1 MIVFAIIMKRYASI
15 DFLRGLAIFLMIF
28 LHIISDSLDIDGIL
42 NNINTVPLINFIA
55 LVLFSFLGGL
65 AGLFLAVSA
74 IGNMISMMKFLQA
87 GKPVKDLI
95 IKQVAGGVIL
105 LVFAV
110 LSEGVI
116 GYHGAFGE
124 IFNNLH
130 NLPAYTGEVFFSGGF
145 RFETIHT
152 IAWCVILNGIVQGI
166 LVKLYGIE
174 HPGKLIKAYIILA
187 ISVLVATPFLW
198 DWLLKTMGPGFPY
211 GTVPFART
219 EPDLRNA
226 SFMEV
231 VAVFFANVI
240 AGKPEPVFPYLATSF
255 FGSIIGIVLSLPRE
269 RIPRDF
275 PKKVLLIAFV
285 MFIVGFSG
293 VVINIVMMMEYDASA
308 ALKLYAFIWDHRLW
322 VNDAMRVKDPA
333 FTIFPDY
340 LPVLGWLFQFLA
352 LNGVSLAAIMLI
364 VRAVEFRGNGKNF
377 AAKTTFIRRFGFVAF
392 TIYNIQFVY
401 FIARF
406 LITTLFYGSP
416 YIKMD
421 WGGTFTTLLLALAMF
436 HLIMIAWERAN
447 YIGSIEWMIG
457 TIAAYVIPGRKN
469 ESPWYRKGE
478 LDVKNAFYDA
488 EWLNVVEKEEIHHDK
503 MEESKL
509 AYYLS
514 GWGFL
519 FPPLSMVCLAL
530 SKSAEKQE
538 NVNRFNKGA
547 KITSIIGIVFLIT
560 WVTLTSILSLNDMGI
575 PL

>member
-1 MIVFAIIMKRYASI
+1 MKRYASI
-15 DFLRGLAIFLMIF
+15 DFLRGLAIFLMIV
-28 LHIISDSLDIDGIL
+28 LHVISDSLDIDGIL
-42 NNINTVPLINFIA
+42 ADINTVPLMNVIA
-55 LVLFSFLGGL
+55 LVVISFLGGL

-130 NLPAYTGEVFFSGGF
+130 DLPAYTGEVFFSGGF

-152 IAWCVILNGIVQGI
+152 IAWCVILNGLVQGI
-166 LVKLYGIE
+166 LVKVYGIE
-174 HPGKLIKAYIILA
+174 QPGKIIKAYITMA
-187 ISVLVATPFLW
+187 IVVLVATPFLW
-198 DWLLKTMGPGFPY
+198 NVLFNVMGPGFPY
-211 GTVPFART
+211 GTTPFART

-226 SFMEV
+226 NFVEV
-231 VAVFFANVI
+231 VTVFFANVI

-269 RIPRDF
+269 KIPRDF

-285 MFIVGFSG
+285 MFIVGVSG
-293 VVINIVMMMEYDASA
+293 LVINIVMMMEYDAAA
-308 ALKLYAFIWDHRLW
+308 ALKLYAFLWDHRLW
-322 VNDAMRVKDPA
+322 VNEAMRVKDPA
-333 FTIFPDY
+333 FLVFPDY

-364 VRAVEFRGNGKNF
+364 VRVVEFRGNGKDF
-377 AAKTTFIRRFGFVAF
+377 ATKTSFIRRFGFVAF

-401 FIARF
+401 FIVRF
-406 LITTLFYGSP
+406 LVTTFLYGNP
-416 YIKMD
+416 YVRMD
-421 WGGTFTTLLLALAMF
+421 WGGTFLTLALALALF
-436 HLIMIAWERAN
+436 HLIMIAWERVN

-488 EWLNVVEKEEIHHDK
+488 GWLNVVEKVEIRHDNL
-503 MEESKL
+503 EESKL
-509 AYYLS
+509 AYFLS

-519 FPPLSMVCLAL
+519 FPPLSIICLAL
-530 SKSAEKQE
+530 SNSARKPESTNK
-538 NVNRFNKGA
+538 FNKGA
-547 KITSIIGIVFLIT
+547 RITSIIVIVFLIT
-560 WVTLTSILSLNDMGI
+560 WVTVASLFSLGELGI
-575 PL
+575 AL